1 MIFPKLQ
8 QMYPEA
14 DISFLY
20 DDHKALHTKE
30 VTVLQMLKKSIT
42 ATAAATATKSGK
54 DGYQT
59 AKDAIATTLQTLLD
73 YDEAIIIHL
82 GEEEE
87 VVVPMMLIP
96 EDELV

>member
-73 YDEAIIIHL
+73 YDEAIIIQQLRVGPCPWPLRQRRHTQRS
-82 GEEEE
+82 
-87 VVVPMMLIP
+87 
-96 EDELV
+96 